1 MKFKKK
7 KRFNEIKEDKNKIG
21 SKSKKYNLK
30 TAKLND
36 IYKKILQIK
45 FLENMSLK
53 KQIILSFVLILCIPI
68 LIIVSYSY
76 TSTRS
81 TLIEKVKELNTQTT
95 YQMNENFNNF
105 LNASLN
111 ATYMISKDASI
122 KSYTQEIALEM
133 TEEEKFQKE
142 LSIKNALEKASTQN
156 GFNDAFIIYENGYTL
171 GYPQSSVLINQ
182 DKKELYESV
191 KIESSKGYKWL
202 TGYGDN
208 YEIIFLAREVNDSAV
223 LVTSQYV
230 EKMNSTLKKGLN
242 TGNQEIDIVNQEE
255 MIIYSTNMEKIGQPI
270 SEYIESGLEGEAGTL
285 SGNGS
290 LVTFISSQDFK
301 MLNSVHENYIFKEV
315 NYVNSMIVI
324 ISMICLIVALL
335 VAITLAIKI
344 VKPIVDLVA
353 LMKKVEG
360 GNFTV
365 KSNYLPKNELGL
377 LSASFNIM
385 TENVKALIGNI
396 IEVSDGIH
404 KKADNIKS
412 ISKNSTVAAQQVSN
426 AIEEIAVGASNQA
439 RQAEETLVTINSLAK
454 SINEVTGSIGI
465 VSESSGNTKEI
476 GNGSLVKVKELEEKT
491 NETDKTLNE
500 ITNTVITLVASLKN
514 IEGFLE
520 VINSI
525 SNQTNLLAINASIE
539 AAHAGEYGKG
549 FSVVAGEVKKLAD
562 QSRESTE
569 EIAKVIKMI
578 QVQTSDVNKLIMES
592 SKIFKEQK
600 IAVDYTSESFKDIL
614 LATDEITKEVGSVQK
629 LVYGMNKYKENSM
642 GAIRSISTVAEES
655 SATTQEVMASTE
667 EQANLSTEL
676 ECLTENLYKEVN
688 SLRSAI
694 DEFKI

>member
-1 MKFKKK
+1 MKFKQEKK
-7 KRFNEIKEDKNKIG
+7 VKKIKASKNKIG
-21 SKSKKYNLK
+21 SKSKKDNFK
-30 TAKLND
+30 KAKEND
-36 IYKKILQIK
+36 IYKKITKIK

-53 KQIILSFVLILCIPI
+53 KQIILSFVLILSIPI

-76 TSTRS
+76 TSTRN

-95 YQMNENFNNF
+95 YQMNENFTNF
-105 LNASLN
+105 LNGSLN
-111 ATYMISKDASI
+111 ASYMISIDNSI
-122 KSYTQEIALEM
+122 KKYTPENASEM
-133 TEEEKFQKE
+133 TDGDRLQRETF
-142 LSIKNALEKASTQN
+142 IKNTLEKARTQN
-156 GFNDAFIIYENGYTL
+156 SFNDAFIIYENGDIL
-171 GYPQSSVLINQ
+171 GYPQSSVLVNQ
-182 DKKELYESV
+182 SKKELYESV

-202 TGYGDN
+202 TGYGNN
-208 YEIIFLAREVNDSAV
+208 YDIIFLARKVNDSAV

-230 EKMNSTLKKGLN
+230 QKMDNTLKKGLN
-242 TGNQEIDIVNQEE
+242 AENQEINIVNQED
-255 MIIYSTNMEKIGQPI
+255 MIIYSTNVEKIGQPLN
-270 SEYIESGLEGEAGTL
+270 EYIDIELKNEAGTL
-285 SGNGS
+285 SGSGS
-290 LVTFISSQDFK
+290 LVTFTSSQDFK
-301 MLNSVHENYIFKEV
+301 LLNSVHENYIFKEV
-315 NYVNSMIVI
+315 NYVNAMIVVI
-324 ISMICLIVALL
+324 AMICLIVALL
-335 VAITLAIKI
+335 VAVTLAIKI
-344 VKPIVDLVA
+344 VRPIVDLVG
-353 LMKKVEG
+353 LMRKVED

-365 KSNYLPKNELGL
+365 KSNYVAKNELGL
-377 LSASFNIM
+377 LSNSFNIM

-476 GNGSLVKVKELEEKT
+476 GNGSLIKVKELEEKT
-491 NETDKTLNE
+491 DETDKTLNE

-569 EIAKVIKMI
+569 EIAKVIKII
-578 QVQTSDVNKLIMES
+578 QLQTSDVNKLIKES

-642 GAIRSISTVAEES
+642 GAIKSISTVAEES
-655 SATTQEVMASTE
+655 SATTEEVMASTQ
-667 EQANLSTEL
+667 EQAYLSTEL
-676 ECLTENLYKEVN
+676 ESLTENLYKEVN
-688 SLRSAI
+688 SLRNAI
-694 DEFKI
+694 DKFKI